1 MKIKFFIK
9 KKCKYCE
16 TYVDDYVDKRL
27 NRPKE
32 KEFLDH
38 IDYCWVTKKC
48 NYCRQLINEFTI
60 LKSLCNYHGNNLIM
74 PEELKYKLFN
84 SIRRT

>member
-1 MKIKFFIK
+1 MKFKLFFK

-16 TYVDDYVDKRL
+16 SYVDEYVDKRL
-27 NRPKE
+27 NKIKE

-60 LKSLCNYHGNNLIM
+60 LKSVCYNNGNELIM
-74 PEELKYKLFN
+74 PEELKYKLFD
-84 SIRRT
+84 SIR